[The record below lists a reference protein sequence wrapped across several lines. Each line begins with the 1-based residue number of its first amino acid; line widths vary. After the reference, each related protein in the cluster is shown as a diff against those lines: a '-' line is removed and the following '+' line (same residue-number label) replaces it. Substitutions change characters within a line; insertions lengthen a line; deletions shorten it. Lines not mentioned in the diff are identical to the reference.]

1 MQNLVR
7 NVCNMWQ
14 CLKQTTVDITVCCL
28 TVFISLSLIDTLVRR
43 AGMRHPQPPLVPQNL
58 KELPTKPIQQLNKRI
73 IQQCQTSIH
82 QSKKPTQQLQKTD
95 TAAQNTD
102 TAAHKTDKTNSSLY
116 LWELPGVLG
125 SPVPPGTP
133 KPLTPN
139 HRVLSALPMYCPV
152 RILFDCCCRLLSAKL
167 LAVFCPSLADTG
179 NTSRKLTRIAVK

>member
-1 MQNLVR
+1 
-7 NVCNMWQ
+7 MWQ

-43 AGMRHPQPPLVPQNL
+43 AGMRHPQPPLVYTPKPERAAKKNRYNSS
-58 KELPTKPIQQLNKRI
+58 TKGL
-73 IQQCQTSIH
+73 QQCQTSIH

-179 NTSRKLTRIAVK
+179 KTSRKLTRIAVK